1 MKARRIGVLLVSVT
15 LVAAAWY
22 FFAYLFWWEWNRALV
37 AGVMMVGA
45 EVALGTLLVLAKLD
59 ELRRKVDA
67 SSSRA
72 ERIRA
77 HLDAAPPGD
86 SRFAWLVKTDNFNV
100 FVPILLGAGV
110 LISGLAWLVERI
122 ARYTQRGSS
131 TDSLARQLADL
142 SPPAGGFLG
151 ADDDPLELLQRPQV
165 R

>member
-1 MKARRIGVLLVSVT
+1 MLVSVT

-37 AGVMMVGA
+37 AGIVLVGA
-45 EVALGTLLVLAKLD
+45 EVALGTLFVIAKLD
-59 ELRRKVDA
+59 DLRRRVETV
-67 SSSRA
+67 STRT

-77 HLDAAPPGD
+77 HLDAAPSSEG
-86 SRFAWLVKTDNFNV
+86 RFAWLVKSNGFNV

-122 ARYTQRGSS
+122 ARFTQRGGT
-131 TDSLARQLADL
+131 TDGLARQLAL
-142 SPPAGGFLG
+142 LAPPAGGFLV
-151 ADDDPLELLQRPQV
+151 AEDDALDLLQRPQV

>member
-1 MKARRIGVLLVSVT
+1 MTARRLAVVLVSVT

-37 AGVMMVGA
+37 AGIVLVGA
-45 EVALGTLLVLAKLD
+45 EIALGTLFVIAKLD
-59 ELRRKVDA
+59 DLRRRVDTV
-67 SSSRA
+67 SGRT

-77 HLDAAPPGD
+77 HLDAAPSSDGH
-86 SRFAWLVKTDNFNV
+86 FAWLVKTDSFNV

-122 ARYTQRGSS
+122 ARMTQRGNS
-131 TDSLARQLADL
+131 TDGLARQLAAL
-142 SPPAGGFLG
+142 APPAGGFLG
-151 ADDDPLELLQRPQV
+151 AEDDPLDLLQRPQV